1 MAFMSV
7 GLAVV
12 VVVVAYAAAVLSIVI
27 VVCMFG
33 ERREFVDL
41 SSDFAFDSD
50 FHDSDVGLIANL
62 LTYWLAFLAFLFV
75 VVGDVR
81 QRENIFASSRSLR
94 SGQ

>member
-1 MAFMSV
+1 MRHFRNSLLDLANTRSLLGSKTRMAFMSV

-62 LTYWLAFLAFLFV
+62 LTY
-75 VVGDVR
+75 
-81 QRENIFASSRSLR
+81 
-94 SGQ
+94 